1 MGAAS
6 ASAAVPSLTPANYDS
21 MTDGKTVFLKFFAPW
36 CGHCKKMAPDW
47 EKLSKEWDGHAVGLV
62 AEIDCT
68 AEGKPLCDANGVK
81 GFPTLKYGDP
91 AGLDDY
97 QGGRS
102 LKDLTKFATE
112 NLKPVCSVS
121 NLDLCDDEKKAK
133 IQEFMKM
140 SDSEL
145 EAKIKDEEKKLEKA
159 EEDFKEAVSKLQAE
173 YQKLSEEKDEKI
185 AEVKGSGLGL
195 LKSVKASKAKDGSK
209 DEL

>member
-1 MGAAS
+1 MG
-6 ASAAVPSLTPANYDS
+6 
-21 MTDGKTVFLKFFAPW
+21 
-36 CGHCKKMAPDW
+36 
-47 EKLSKEWDGHAVGLV
+47 
-62 AEIDCT
+62 
-68 AEGKPLCDANGVK
+68 
-81 GFPTLKYGDP
+81 
-91 AGLDDY
+91 Y

-102 LKDLTKFATE
+102 LKDLSNFATE

-145 EAKIKDEEKKLEKA
+145 ESKIKEEEKKLEQA